1 MLLIGNQTGITPIIS
16 STSSYILS
24 GSGVNKIDLNA
35 GTITSGTSSSYSYL
49 IISGSSVALGN
60 GGLGSRRFLIGNTS
74 ITTEYNT
81 SNSQVIDLVV
91 MS

>member
-1 MLLIGNQTGITPIIS
+1 VFLLLEQQLQGFFSSALLIGNQTGITPIIS

-49 IISGSSVALGN
+49 IS
-60 GGLGSRRFLIGNTS
+60 
-74 ITTEYNT
+74 
-81 SNSQVIDLVV
+81 LVV
-91 MS
+91 VLH